1 MLLRYIRKMHKINT
15 PKKAQK
21 KKIFKIIW
29 LILGLIII
37 IWNIYWF
44 VKITIRDEYGIVGN
58 VIKYNIGIF
67 ALILYIL
74 VNIIISFIKKFKEY
88 KYLKYNKYN

>member
-1 MLLRYIRKMHKINT
+1 MLSKYLKKMHKI
-15 PKKAQK
+15 KKQEKLQK
-21 KKIFKIIW
+21 RRILRSSW

-37 IWNIYWF
+37 LWNIYWF
-44 VKITIRDEYGIVGN
+44 VKVTIRNEYGIVGN

-74 VNIIISFIKKFKEY
+74 INIIISFIKKFKEY
-88 KYLKYNKYN
+88 KSLKHTRYN